1 MSLTDEYW
9 MRQALQ
15 QAQIAFDAGEAPIGC
30 VIVKGNQM
38 VGSGYNLRESN
49 NDPTAHAEIIAL
61 RAAGETLGTW
71 KLTDCTMYVTLE
83 PCTMCAGALVNS
95 RIPKVVYGCDDPR
108 AGAVRTLYAIC
119 EDPRLNH
126 RLDVV
131 RGVLGQESSA
141 LLKSFFKQLREKKN
155 ASD

>member
-15 QAQIAFDAGEAPIGC
+15 QAQLAFDAGEAPIGC
-30 VIVKGNQM
+30 VIVKGNAM

-49 NDPTAHAEIIAL
+49 NDPTAHAEIVAL
-61 RAAGETLGTW
+61 KAAGETLGSW

-95 RIPKVVYGCDDPR
+95 RIPKLVYGCDDPR

-141 LLKSFFKQLREKKN
+141 LLKTFFRQLREQK
-155 ASD
+155 

>member
-108 AGAVRTLYAIC
+108 AGGVRTLYAIC

-126 RLDVV
+126 RLEVV